1 LVRVFTAAY
10 ASAVDF
16 LSAFDG
22 EVSRGGLLVRGADAA
37 GALAMSACTLAVQV
51 ADRAPVEV
59 PARVAAVVPGI
70 GVAVVLEG
78 VPASL
83 KDLAAALRGEALE
96 DAPTEGAA
104 PGESEEVEP
113 RLLGE
118 RLKAMN
124 VTQKMQVA
132 LSRSREERLALLR
145 DINKTLHVYVLRNP
159 RIGLDEV
166 QHAAK
171 QSTLGPDALKLI
183 SENREWGSNPTVC
196 LALVRNPRTPLSI
209 ALKLLDKVPMA
220 DLRAIA
226 KGGARDQLVQAARKK
241 VTGG

>member
-1 LVRVFTAAY
+1 MARVFTAAY
-10 ASAVDF
+10 ASAADF

-37 GALAMSACTLAVQV
+37 GAPAMTECTLAVRV

-59 PARVAAVVPGI
+59 PARVAAVVPGV

-83 KDLAAALRGEALE
+83 KELAAALRSDSLE
-96 DAPTEGAA
+96 DAPSEVAA
-104 PGESEEVEP
+104 SAEAEEAEP
-113 RLLGE
+113 RLLSE

-124 VTQKMQVA
+124 VTQKMQLA
-132 LSRSREERLALLR
+132 LSGSREERMALLR

-171 QSTLGPDALKLI
+171 QTTLGPDALKLI

-196 LALVRNPRTPLSI
+196 VALVRNPKTPLSI
-209 ALKLLDKVPMA
+209 ALKFLDKVPMA

-241 VTGG
+241 VAGG